1 MSTVEGEDSEWDI
14 RTTCTSISIHP
25 LELSDKIAYESIK
38 TVKMK
43 WIMEQAKSPIPRY
56 QDLPSSF
63 LNCNARY
70 MYPVSTQFRAG
81 MKTNGITIDH
91 GAFRNAR

>member
-1 MSTVEGEDSEWDI
+1 MSTVEPEDSEWDI

-43 WIMEQAKSPIPRY
+43 WIIEQAKSPIPRY
-56 QDLPSSF
+56 QDLPPEAFGRLTGRSESSASF
-63 LNCNARY
+63 IVL
-70 MYPVSTQFRAG
+70 TG
-81 MKTNGITIDH
+81 MGVIGWLVVTSIL
-91 GAFRNAR
+91 FF